1 MCVITEPAKSLI
13 PVLLSLGSAPLRLQ
27 CPFRSPGNLV
37 RPNADSDSTGLGGGQ
52 DSPALTR
59 SQQLPP
65 AAGPLPHRAGLEE
78 TVRSLF
84 RFPVPLKIII
94 VLFFI
99 FLIQNPRSRTL
110 MSMQDCWACASTAC
124 VFPHPRL
131 LWLTPVADWC
141 LLTGDPAVSSLG
153 FRTSPVANPS
163 LVLACV
169 PRLSCTWP

>member
-52 DSPALTR
+52 DSPALTS

-94 VLFFI
+94 FLFFI
-99 FLIQNPRSRTL
+99 FLIQKSQVKNT
-110 MSMQDCWACASTAC
+110 DVHA
-124 VFPHPRL
+124 RL
-131 LWLTPVADWC
+131 LGVCIHC
-141 LLTGDPAVSSLG
+141 LRVPTS
-153 FRTSPVANPS
+153 TSPVANS
-163 LVLACV
+163 
-169 PRLSCTWP
+169 SG